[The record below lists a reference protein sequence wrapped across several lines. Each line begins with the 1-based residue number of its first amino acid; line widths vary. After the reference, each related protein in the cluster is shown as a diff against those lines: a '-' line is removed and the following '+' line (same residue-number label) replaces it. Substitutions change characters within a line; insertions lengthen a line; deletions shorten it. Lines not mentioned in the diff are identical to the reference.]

1 MFVPGFL
8 TLEALLG
15 SQITVLSPEQV
26 RVTKEVSPLVSAQT
40 GAVSEKK
47 GAGLPNWK
55 LLGLWVFITY
65 AAAQKVTW
73 LLNLGTDAQDS
84 Q

>member
-26 RVTKEVSPLVSAQT
+26 RVTKEVPPLVSAQT
-40 GAVSEKK
+40 GAISEKK
-47 GAGLPNWK
+47 GSWASKVETSGA
-55 LLGLWVFITY
+55 LGFYHLCCSTESHL
-65 AAAQKVTW
+65 APES
-73 LLNLGTDAQDS
+73 GD
-84 Q
+84 